1 MISMSLF
8 GVLTHIKGCDSNFDF
23 ELKCPNFKS
32 RYTWNKLPCIK
43 QIMYKD
49 K

>member
-1 MISMSLF
+1 MVSMSLF
-8 GVLTHIKGCDSNFDF
+8 GVLTHIKGCDSNF
-23 ELKCPNFKS
+23 ELKCSHFKS
-32 RYTWNKLPCIK
+32 CYTWNKLPCIK